1 MVPPIIYIFRVTQP
15 ATGTGTFDGSS
26 EQAHTPQE
34 YETWQDEMTKDH
46 ITDGKATLL
55 RSVAQTVI
63 QNSLP
68 GTIFTITPAN
78 ARLMQSLGE
87 LNSFVLTAHSGAPG
101 VVVTLRKTR
110 RSTTWRGKVAG
121 ALSPTDALNS
131 FIADLPATSSGGESL
146 LCISGNQHIFPSTK
160 AFRRYLKT
168 PLKDKA
174 SWLRF
179 PRRAPDGSSKTTGP
193 FVPAPGMAGGIPS
206 DRDISTQDPSI
217 QRVGFGYGARL
228 DSSAASPPHVAAP
241 QGVSSSQGP
250 PYMSGPTFTANSA
263 TGWSGLGQPA
273 DHSALPSIPGSEN
286 DPDFLAALDMF
297 FGTNNG

>member
-1 MVPPIIYIFRVTQP
+1 MAFDIHRFFNMVPPIIYIFPVTQP

-68 GTIFTITPAN
+68 GTIFTITPTN
-78 ARLMQSLGE
+78 ARPMQSLGE

-110 RSTTWRGKVAG
+110 RSTTWRGNVAG

-131 FIADLPATSSGGESL
+131 FIADLPATSSGRESL
-146 LCISGNQHIFPSTK
+146 LCISGNHAHI
-160 AFRRYLKT
+160 
-168 PLKDKA
+168 
-174 SWLRF
+174 
-179 PRRAPDGSSKTTGP
+179 P
-193 FVPAPGMAGGIPS
+193 FHE
-206 DRDISTQDPSI
+206 SI
-217 QRVGFGYGARL
+217 QKI
-228 DSSAASPPHVAAP
+228 PE
-241 QGVSSSQGP
+241 
-250 PYMSGPTFTANSA
+250 N
-263 TGWSGLGQPA
+263 PA
-273 DHSALPSIPGSEN
+273 
-286 DPDFLAALDMF
+286 
-297 FGTNNG
+297 